1 VVEEQG
7 IDVVGKTVATH
18 LHRAGGGLEKW
29 RLVKIEPPLRLGGA
43 VTDVYPDG
51 WMGSFSSYTRYA
63 TEDNRVGR
71 MRVVLSGPPQ
81 GAHVT
86 TGHVTVAIGPIVV
99 GDDNQPHL
107 GKPTEV
113 RRFDLPS
120 KRQRVLIFR
129 APGPRFRV
137 EVTVRPTFVPK
148 ELSADQSDNRHLGA
162 QVRYVFLP
170 PRKAAQK

>member
-1 VVEEQG
+1 
-7 IDVVGKTVATH
+7 TH

-29 RLVKIEPPLRLGGA
+29 RLVKIDPPLRLGGA

-51 WMGSFSSYTRYA
+51 WMGPFSSYTRYA
-63 TEDNRVGR
+63 TENNWAGH

-81 GAHVT
+81 GAHET
-86 TGHVTVAIGPIVV
+86 IGHATVAIGPIVI

-107 GKPTEV
+107 GKPTEL
-113 RRFDLPS
+113 RRFDLRS
-120 KRQRVLIFR
+120 KRQRILTFR

-137 EVTVRPTFVPK
+137 EVTITPTFVPK
-148 ELSADQSDNRHLGA
+148 ELSSDQSDNRHLGA

-170 PRKAAQK
+170 PLKAAQK